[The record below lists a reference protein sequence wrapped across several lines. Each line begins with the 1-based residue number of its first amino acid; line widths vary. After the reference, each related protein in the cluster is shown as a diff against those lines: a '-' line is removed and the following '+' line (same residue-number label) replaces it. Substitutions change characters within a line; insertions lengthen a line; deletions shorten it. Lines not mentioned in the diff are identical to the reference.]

1 MAKARVVKADTLSA
15 ELQKYLMLKLNMSGP
30 TPKLDTVSYLYNK
43 YVAQLD
49 YLNDLSVPP
58 RYIPSDPDYFR
69 LFTPLAYYYAPM
81 AQYSKLEWKPMQW
94 DTTPQLTAELL
105 PYDTL
110 AFTKTQRAEKI
121 VNSALMDLYLE
132 RPNLVVTT
140 EDRIMSRDV
149 FRHDVKPK
157 ISPKANVIHLFQPEN
172 MDDNVGKANMKISRP
187 NWWVTGGNGSL
198 QISQNHLSD
207 NWYKGGESNFSGL
220 ATFQIFANYNDN
232 EKVLFENQLEA
243 KVGMTSTPSD
253 EYHKYLFNTDQFRLY
268 NKLGLRALKNWY
280 YTISSEFKT
289 QFFNGYKA
297 NSEELVSSF
306 MSPADLAVS
315 VGMDY
320 KLSKKKFNLSVF
332 MAPLTYNLRYIGNS
346 EVDETKFGLEKGKC
360 SKNDFGSQLQ
370 STLNWTIISAVT
382 LESRLN
388 YLTNSHWA
396 RVEWENTFN
405 FVLNRYLSTKLY
417 IHTRFDD
424 ESRHLG
430 LKTADEIADLQEKIA
445 LLADALVLDWQRLAV
460 LTEKPAPEAL
470 PGAAAPT
477 SVRIAVAKDEA
488 FCFTYA
494 ETLDA
499 LRDAEAELV
508 LFSPVQDAVLPENI
522 DGLYLPG
529 GYPLHYKTSFIVIF
543 L

>member
-1 MAKARVVKADTLSA
+1 MMRITTLCSAFILSILSLSLFAQESVDPSPLPTDSLQPAPEAIKPAKTVKSSTVVAKARVVKTDTLSA

-49 YLNDLSVPP
+49 YLK
-58 RYIPSDPDYFR
+58 
-69 LFTPLAYYYAPM
+69 M

-110 AFTKTQRAEKI
+110 AFTKTQRVEKI

-132 RPNLVVTT
+132 HPNLVVTT

-157 ISPKANVIHLFQPEN
+157 ISPKATVIHLFQPEN

-268 NKLGLRALKNWY
+268 NKLGLRAFKNWY

-346 EVDETKFGLEKGKC
+346 EVDETKFGLDKGKC

-388 YLTNSHWA
+388 YLTNYHWA

-424 ESRHLG
+424 SSKPTEGDSFFQ
-430 LKTADEIADLQEKIA
+430 LKE
-445 LLADALVLDWQRLAV
+445 LLSF
-460 LTEKPAPEAL
+460 
-470 PGAAAPT
+470 G
-477 SVRIAVAKDEA
+477 I
-488 FCFTYA
+488 
-494 ETLDA
+494 
-499 LRDAEAELV
+499 
-508 LFSPVQDAVLPENI
+508 N
-522 DGLYLPG
+522 
-529 GYPLHYKTSFIVIF
+529 YKW
-543 L
+543 

>member
-1 MAKARVVKADTLSA
+1 MMRITTLCSAFILSILSLSLFAQESVDPSPLPTDSLQPAPEAIKPAKTVKSSTVVAKARVVKADTLST

-94 DTTPQLTAELL
+94 DATPQLTAELL

-268 NKLGLRALKNWY
+268 NKLGLRAFKNWY

-320 KLSKKKFNLSVF
+320 KLSKKKFNLSVVL
-332 MAPLTYNLRYIGNS
+332 APLTYNLRYIGNS
-346 EVDETKFGLEKGKC
+346 EVDETKFGLDKGKC

-388 YLTNSHWA
+388 YLTNYHWA

-424 ESRHLG
+424 SSKPTEGDSFFQ
-430 LKTADEIADLQEKIA
+430 LKE
-445 LLADALVLDWQRLAV
+445 LLSF
-460 LTEKPAPEAL
+460 
-470 PGAAAPT
+470 G
-477 SVRIAVAKDEA
+477 I
-488 FCFTYA
+488 
-494 ETLDA
+494 
-499 LRDAEAELV
+499 
-508 LFSPVQDAVLPENI
+508 N
-522 DGLYLPG
+522 
-529 GYPLHYKTSFIVIF
+529 YKW
-543 L
+543 

>member
-1 MAKARVVKADTLSA
+1 MMRITTLCSAFILSILSLSLFAQEPVESASLPTDSLQPAPEVIKPAKTVKSSTVVAKARVVKTDTLSA

-94 DTTPQLTAELL
+94 DATPQLTAELL

-157 ISPKANVIHLFQPEN
+157 ISPKATVIHLFQPEN

-198 QISQNHLSD
+198 QISQNHL
-207 NWYKGGESNFSGL
+207 WYKGGESNFSGL
-220 ATFQIFANYNDN
+220 ATFQVFANYNDN

-268 NKLGLRALKNWY
+268 NKLGLRAFKNWY

-297 NSEELVSSF
+297 NSEELVSAF

-320 KLSKKKFNLSVF
+320 KLKKKKFNLSVF
-332 MAPLTYNLRYIGNS
+332 IAPLTWTMRYVGNKEVN
-346 EVDETKFGLEKGKC
+346 EVDFGLEKGKTVRH
-360 SKNDFGSQLQ
+360 NFGSQVQ
-370 STLNWTIISAVT
+370 PTLFWQIIPSIT
-382 LESRLN
+382 LDSRLD
-388 YLTNSHWA
+388 YLTSYEWG
-396 RVEWENTFN
+396 RIEWENTFN

-424 ESRHLG
+424 SSKPTEGDSFFQ
-430 LKTADEIADLQEKIA
+430 LKE
-445 LLADALVLDWQRLAV
+445 LLSF
-460 LTEKPAPEAL
+460 
-470 PGAAAPT
+470 G
-477 SVRIAVAKDEA
+477 I
-488 FCFTYA
+488 
-494 ETLDA
+494 
-499 LRDAEAELV
+499 
-508 LFSPVQDAVLPENI
+508 N
-522 DGLYLPG
+522 
-529 GYPLHYKTSFIVIF
+529 YKW
-543 L
+543 

>member
-1 MAKARVVKADTLSA
+1 MMRITTLCSAFILSILSLSLFAQESVDPSPLPTDSLQPAPEAIKPAKTVKSSTVVAKARVVKADTLSA

-243 KVGMTSTPSD
+243 KVGTTSTPSD

-388 YLTNSHWA
+388 YLTNYHWA

-424 ESRHLG
+424 SSKPTEGDSFFQ
-430 LKTADEIADLQEKIA
+430 LKE
-445 LLADALVLDWQRLAV
+445 LLSF
-460 LTEKPAPEAL
+460 
-470 PGAAAPT
+470 G
-477 SVRIAVAKDEA
+477 I
-488 FCFTYA
+488 
-494 ETLDA
+494 
-499 LRDAEAELV
+499 
-508 LFSPVQDAVLPENI
+508 N
-522 DGLYLPG
+522 
-529 GYPLHYKTSFIVIF
+529 YKW
-543 L
+543 

>member
-1 MAKARVVKADTLSA
+1 MMRITTLCSAFILSILSLSLFAQESVDPSPLPTDSLQPAPEVIKPAKTVKSSTVVAKARVVKADTLSA

-69 LFTPLAYYYAPM
+69 LFTPLAYYYAPI

-110 AFTKTQRAEKI
+110 AFTKTQRVEKI

-268 NKLGLRALKNWY
+268 NKLGLRAFKNWY

-306 MSPADLAVS
+306 LSPADLAVS

-346 EVDETKFGLEKGKC
+346 EVDETKFGLDKGKC

-388 YLTNSHWA
+388 YLTNYHWA

-424 ESRHLG
+424 SSKPTEGDSFFQLKELLSFGINYKWYVTFLSSSLTRLMG
-430 LKTADEIADLQEKIA
+430 LAITSAKSTQPMAIS
-445 LLADALVLDWQRLAV
+445 
-460 LTEKPAPEAL
+460 
-470 PGAAAPT
+470 PT
-477 SVRIAVAKDEA
+477 YQ
-488 FCFTYA
+488 T
-494 ETLDA
+494 
-499 LRDAEAELV
+499 
-508 LFSPVQDAVLPENI
+508 PVMPIE
-522 DGLYLPG
+522 
-529 GYPLHYKTSFIVIF
+529 
-543 L
+543 